1 MADRGPR
8 PEISLWLLA
17 AAVVRRPT
25 QSALDHTM
33 TDFSPQRP
41 LRVCYFGT
49 YRAGYTRN
57 QIMLKGL
64 QAQPDVAVHVCH
76 ATLWQGIEDRVR
88 QASGG
93 WRRPAFWRRVVG
105 TYRQLI
111 RNHAATPEYDVMLIG
126 YPGQF
131 DAFLG
136 RRLAHRRGKPVA
148 LDILMSLHLVAE
160 ERGLVAAHPATG
172 RLLFQLERAGLGRPD
187 RLVAENPEYRDYIA
201 AKYDLPAE
209 RFRCVPHGADETVF
223 HPRPVRP
230 PEDHFRV
237 TYHGGYLP
245 SHGMD
250 AIIGAAALLRDEPV
264 RFEFYGN
271 GPEKERIVGRARE
284 LGLSNVIFHGFVSQD
299 ELLDGLAAA
308 HVCLGVFGTT
318 RQANFTVQNK
328 VWEGLAMGRPVI
340 SGDSPTIRAALADR
354 QEVYLIARDDAAAL
368 ADGLRALRDN
378 PSLRESI
385 AAAGHAR
392 YLAANS
398 VEAIGRQ
405 MRDVLAE
412 LATRC
417 DALS

>member
-1 MADRGPR
+1 MAAMNPPLRDATGP
-8 PEISLWLLA
+8 A
-17 AAVVRRPT
+17 
-25 QSALDHTM
+25 
-33 TDFSPQRP
+33 RP

-57 QIMLKGL
+57 QIILKGL

-76 ATLWQGIEDRVR
+76 APLWHGIEDRVQ

-93 WRRPAFWRRVVG
+93 WRNPRFWGRVAAAYRR
-105 TYRQLI
+105 LI
-111 RNHAATPEYDVMLIG
+111 RAHAAAPDYDVMLIG

-131 DAFLG
+131 DAYLG
-136 RRLAHRRGKPVA
+136 RRLAHGHGKPVA

-172 RLLFQLERAGLGRPD
+172 ALLFRLERGGLRRPD
-187 RLVAENPEYRDYIA
+187 LLIAENAEYGGYIA
-201 AKYDLPAE
+201 DKYGLPRE
-209 RFRCVPHGADETVF
+209 RFRYVPHGADESVF
-223 HPRPVRP
+223 HPRPLRP
-230 PEDHFRV
+230 PDDHFRV

-250 AIIGAAALLRDEPV
+250 AILGAAALLRERPDV
-264 RFEFYGN
+264 CFHFYGS
-271 GPEKERIVGRARE
+271 GPEKERIVRQAVE
-284 LGLSNVIFHGFVSQD
+284 LALPNVTFHGFVSQD
-299 ELLDGLAAA
+299 ELLDGLATA

-354 QEVYLIARDDAAAL
+354 REIYLIERNSPAAL
-368 ADGLRALRDN
+368 AAGLSELQANPALR
-378 PSLRESI
+378 EAI

-392 YLAANS
+392 YRAEHTVAAL
-398 VEAIGRQ
+398 GRQ
-405 MRDVLAE
+405 MAMALRSV
-412 LATRC
+412 ATPP
-417 DALS
+417 SG